1 MPFLISM
8 QFVAYGHQN
17 IEGSHKT
24 TLELT
29 QHTSVTPKGDCII
42 GTRANFDPEALS
54 ALAQVSKKLKITLK
68 VKDYTEEIIGEAN
81 KEFVPGPEVVIR
93 KTDFISLRTLVIK
106 ADRAAVDLPRHFI
119 QALKDP
125 KEALTVTIERLD

>member
-1 MPFLISM
+1 M

-17 IEGSHKT
+17 ILGTHKT
-24 TLELT
+24 TFEFT

-54 ALAQVSKKLKITLK
+54 ALAQVSKKLKITLQTGQW
-68 VKDYTEEIIGEAN
+68 TEEIIGEAN

-93 KTDFISLRTLVIK
+93 KTDFISQRTLVIN

-119 QALKDP
+119 EALKDP
-125 KEALTVTIERLD
+125 KEPLTVTIERLD